1 MNSKISIFLILLIL
15 FMGCGD
21 DEDSLSN
28 DIDFFSNHAGS
39 VWFSTTDTWWL
50 RINNDSN
57 DEYYDGKCVNFPAA
71 DGIYNDWDGFQIKQT
86 MTRNEANFVS
96 WDIDYINNEY
106 TDGTGSFSVDASGNK
121 LTYTTTTGLEFIYT
135 KVNDTFPGTDCK
147 N

>member
-1 MNSKISIFLILLIL
+1 MKLNISIFLISLIL
-15 FMGCGD
+15 FTGCGD
-21 DEDSLSN
+21 NEDSLSN

-39 VWFSTTDTWWL
+39 VWFSATDTWWL

-96 WDIDYINNEY
+96 WDIDYFNIY
-106 TDGTGSFSVDASGNK
+106 
-121 LTYTTTTGLEFIYT
+121 LT
-135 KVNDTFPGTDCK
+135 
-147 N
+147 

>member
-1 MNSKISIFLILLIL
+1 MKIKISIFLISLIL

-39 VWFSTTDTWWL
+39 VWFSATDTWWL

-71 DGIYNDWDGFQIKQT
+71 DGVYNDWDGFQIKQT

-121 LTYTTTTGLEFIYT
+121 LTYTTSTGLEFIYT

>member
-1 MNSKISIFLILLIL
+1 MKIKISIFLISLIL

-39 VWFSTTDTWWL
+39 VWFSATDTWWL

>member
-1 MNSKISIFLILLIL
+1 MNYKISIFLFSLIL
-15 FMGCGD
+15 FTGCGD

-39 VWFSTTDTWWL
+39 VWFSATDTWWL

>member
-1 MNSKISIFLILLIL
+1 MKIKISIFLISLIL
-15 FMGCGD
+15 FTGCGD

-39 VWFSTTDTWWL
+39 VWFSATDAWWL

-121 LTYTTTTGLEFIYT
+121 LTYTTTTELEFIYT
-135 KVNDTFPGTDCK
+135 KVNDPFPGTDCK

>member
-1 MNSKISIFLILLIL
+1 
-15 FMGCGD
+15 MGCGD

-39 VWFSTTDTWWL
+39 VWFSATDTWWL

-71 DGIYNDWDGFQIKQT
+71 DGIYNDWDGFQINQT
-86 MTRNEANFVS
+86 MVRNEANFVS
-96 WDIDYINNEY
+96 WSIDYINNEY
-106 TDGTGSFSVDASGNK
+106 SDGIASLSVDASGNK
-121 LTYTTTTGLEFIYT
+121 LTYTTTTGWEIIYT

>member
-1 MNSKISIFLILLIL
+1 MKNKISIFLFSLIL
-15 FMGCGD
+15 FTGCGD

-39 VWFSTTDTWWL
+39 VWFSATDTWWL

-106 TDGTGSFSVDASGNK
+106 TDGTGSFSVDASS
-121 LTYTTTTGLEFIYT
+121 
-135 KVNDTFPGTDCK
+135 K

>member
-1 MNSKISIFLILLIL
+1 MKIKISIFLISLIL

-39 VWFSTTDTWWL
+39 VWFSATDTWWL

-121 LTYTTTTGLEFIYT
+121 LTYTTSTGLEFIYT

>member
-1 MNSKISIFLILLIL
+1 MKIKISIFLISLIL
-15 FMGCGD
+15 FTGCGD

-39 VWFSTTDTWWL
+39 VWFSATCACWL

-121 LTYTTTTGLEFIYT
+121 LTYTTTTELEFIYT
-135 KVNDTFPGTDCK
+135 KVNDPFPGTDCK